1 MNKIMDKG
9 HEQAAFVRRHLL
21 GYPGCEE
28 MLELIG
34 DGRNAIVISLRYHF
48 VPTELAPK
56 VEIW

>member
-9 HEQAAFVRRHLL
+9 REQAVYVRRYLL

-34 DGRNAIVISLRYHF
+34 DGRNAIVMSLRYHF
-48 VPTELAPK
+48 VPIELAPK
-56 VEIW
+56 GEIW